1 METFLSSIEALKSIL
16 GGLQLPTQIWKEQR
30 DEEEQRI

>member
-16 GGLQLPTQIWKEQR
+16 KGLQSPTQIWKEQR
-30 DEEEQRI
+30 GEEEQRI